1 MRALLDVNVLIALLD
16 PDHASHGPAFQ
27 WFASDAG
34 HGWASCPLTQNGC
47 IRIMSHPGY
56 PNPFPAS
63 AVIERLR
70 EAAADRQ
77 HQFWPDDLSILDA
90 AAIDPRRIHG
100 ARQVTDTYLLGL
112 AVRHAGQ
119 LVTFDKGISRSAVRN
134 AETRH
139 LRVI

>member
-16 PDHASHGPAFQ
+16 PDHTSHVPAIQ

-34 HGWASCPLTQNGC
+34 HGWASCPLTQYGC

-90 AAIDPRRIHG
+90 GAIDPRRIHG
-100 ARQVTDTYLLGL
+100 ARQVTDTYLLVL
-112 AVRHAGQ
+112 AVRHAGR
-119 LVTFDKGISRSAVRN
+119 LVTFDTGMSRPAVRN
-134 AETRH
+134 AEARH